1 MGWATILPTI
11 GGKTQDSYT
20 EFGNFFPVPAL
31 AFWYYNVAVA
41 APAPSKPVAED
52 KHRQRHS
59 LYAAEASGLMVI
71 AVLLL
76 ILSIVRYW
84 QYINWSAR

>member
-1 MGWATILPTI
+1 MAAT
-11 GGKTQDSYT
+11 
-20 EFGNFFPVPAL
+20 
-31 AFWYYNVAVA
+31 
-41 APAPSKPVAED
+41 APSKPEAED
-52 KHRQRHS
+52 RHRRRHS
-59 LYAAEASGLMVI
+59 IYAAEASGLIVI